1 MGVTNRAANDLL
13 HPGISGTKQRQFLLS
28 IVRIAF
34 FALFATVT
42 LLTIIRVDPGS
53 PRQVQVTLSWYI
65 TITVAAA
72 IAALVV
78 AVDVFTPTKKISTLF
93 SVFFGLLGATLA
105 TAAIGFVIDLLAASY
120 EIKAPELIGT
130 TKVLVGIALA
140 YLAISVVL
148 QTQDDFRLV
157 IPYVEFAKQLRGPR
171 PLLLDTSALIDA
183 RMVEV
188 AQTGMVQSTVVVPR
202 FVIGELQVLADSA
215 DRGKRARG
223 RRGLEMI
230 AKLQRFSGIDL
241 AIDETSPPADGVDS
255 KLVELA
261 VTTKAMLVTTDS
273 GLRRIAEIRGVPVLF
288 VPDLAIALKPMLG
301 PGDTV
306 TLRLVRAGE
315 QPGQGVGYL
324 EDGTMVVVEDGGP
337 AVGEVAALIITSTM
351 QTSAGRL
358 LFARLATPVG
368 AESRIAISGEATQP
382 VDGRAVE
389 VNTAADRADMQD
401 APHAVAE
408 PDGSADAG
416 TGSGSQ
422 PVHLPSPPGGQADRP
437 RSPFPPVPPKSIR
450 GGTPRNPR
458 RG

>member
-1 MGVTNRAANDLL
+1 VAARAADLL
-13 HPGISGTKQRQFLLS
+13 HPALAGSKQRQFLLS
-28 IVRIAF
+28 IVRITF

-65 TITVAAA
+65 TIGVAAA

-171 PLLLDTSALIDA
+171 PLLLDTSALIDG

-188 AQTGMVQSTVVVPR
+188 AQTGLVQSTVVVPR

-223 RRGLEMI
+223 RRGLDMI
-230 AKLQRFSGIDL
+230 AKLQRFTGIDV
-241 AIDETSPPADGVDS
+241 AIDETSPAAEGVDA
-255 KLVELA
+255 KLVELGA
-261 VTTKAMLVTTDS
+261 TTKAMLVTTDA

-288 VPDLAIALKPMLG
+288 VSDLATALKPMLG

-324 EDGTMVVVEDGGP
+324 EDGTMVVAEDGAP
-337 AVGEVAALIITSTM
+337 MVGEVAALIVTSTM

-358 LFARLATPVG
+358 LFARLAVPVPSSVVTPV
-368 AESRIAISGEATQP
+368 AAPVETHVEP
-382 VDGRAVE
+382 VDGANAAGDVE
-389 VNTAADRADMQD
+389 PVAPISQEQPDLAA
-401 APHAVAE
+401 PSGGVASQ
-408 PDGSADAG
+408 SAE
-416 TGSGSQ
+416 
-422 PVHLPSPPGGQADRP
+422 RP